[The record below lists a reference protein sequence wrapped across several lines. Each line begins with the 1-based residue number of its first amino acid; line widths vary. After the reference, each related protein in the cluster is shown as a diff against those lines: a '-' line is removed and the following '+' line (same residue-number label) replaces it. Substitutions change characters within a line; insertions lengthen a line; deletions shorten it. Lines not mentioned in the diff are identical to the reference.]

1 MIKVFAL
8 EDLDC
13 ANCAAK
19 LERALAKVE
28 GVEAVTVNYFAQKL
42 ILEAD
47 DAEFDAVLKRV
58 VKATKKTLPI
68 VEVIVP

>member
-1 MIKVFAL
+1 MIKVFML

-19 LERALAKVE
+19 LENALSKVD

-47 DAEFDAVLKRV
+47 DAIFDEVLKRV
-58 VKATKKTLPI
+58 IKTTKKTLPI

>member
-19 LERALAKVE
+19 LENALSKVE
-28 GVEAVTVNYFAQKL
+28 GVENVTVNFFAQKL

-47 DAEFDAVLKRV
+47 DAIFDDVLKRV
-58 VKATKKTLPI
+58 LKTTKKTLPI

>member
-19 LERALAKVE
+19 LENALSKVE
-28 GVEAVTVNYFAQKL
+28 GVENVTVNFFAQKL

-47 DAEFDAVLKRV
+47 DAIFDDVLKRV
-58 VKATKKTLPI
+58 LKTTKKTLPI
-68 VEVIVP
+68 VEVIVL

>member
-19 LERALAKVE
+19 LENALSKVE
-28 GVEAVTVNYFAQKL
+28 GVENVTVNFFAQKL

-47 DAEFDAVLKRV
+47 DSVFDDVLKRV
-58 VKATKKTLPI
+58 LKTTKKTLPI

>member
-19 LERALAKVE
+19 LENALSKVE
-28 GVEAVTVNYFAQKL
+28 GVENVTVNFFAQKL

-47 DAEFDAVLKRV
+47 DAVFDDVLKKV
-58 VKATKKTLPI
+58 LKTAKKTLPI